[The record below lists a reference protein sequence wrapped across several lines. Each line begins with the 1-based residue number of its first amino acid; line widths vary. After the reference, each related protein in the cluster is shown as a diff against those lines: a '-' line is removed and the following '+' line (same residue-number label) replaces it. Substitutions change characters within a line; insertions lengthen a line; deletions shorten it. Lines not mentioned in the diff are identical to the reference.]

1 MHGAAKSGVGYLGEI
16 TANLQFAR
24 GDEFATAP
32 ERNGIADQKA
42 EARAHHLAGEPA
54 RFLPAVARYLEDGF
68 IDVGIR
74 AGNERVVTPPAGVT
88 IYLLHFLPPPPQTAG
103 APYRKQRGRPP
114 PGGPPRRS

>member
-54 RFLPAVARYLEDGF
+54 RFLPTVAGYLEDGF
-68 IDVGIR
+68 IDVGIG
-74 AGNERVVTPPAGVT
+74 AGNERVVTPSAGRS
-88 IYLLHFLPPPPQTAG
+88 IYLFCFLPPLPPTA
-103 APYRKQRGRPP
+103 AVAHP
-114 PGGPPRRS
+114 